1 MSIKKNKEKIDFFL
15 KNSFLEFKK
24 MLQPKQINTINEA
37 IDISLK
43 KNPTMWF
50 WKKKPNVNCNL
61 LLTETTHDT
70 IILNEEILTLLENVM
85 DGTFCFEETSIQIT
99 EPSEI
104 SKPTNW
110 HRDVSHLNGEFQ
122 KLLYPQLIIYLTNVD
137 ENTHCF
143 SLSPEPQGNQISSTE
158 IQLQKH
164 GVYNFYGQAGDAI
177 LLNSNCLHGLTLR
190 KTKIERRILQI
201 YYSHPSSPEVGD
213 NTIIPPRLWRD
224 NPDPRIRR
232 FFSKHNSYSKLVN
245 QAMGLEIK

>member
-1 MSIKKNKEKIDFFL
+1 
-15 KNSFLEFKK
+15 
-24 MLQPKQINTINEA
+24 MLHPRII
-37 IDISLK
+37 
-43 KNPTMWF
+43 P
-50 WKKKPNVNCNL
+50 NL
-61 LLTETTHDT
+61 LIHNGALVKTVQFSNPKYIGDP
-70 IILNEEILTLLENVM
+70 INSVRIFNEKKADEILIF
-85 DGTFCFEETSIQIT
+85 DIDASIQNT

-232 FFSKHNSYSKLVN
+232 FFGKHNSYSKLVN